1 MSIIGQAAGQLAC
14 KPTAHDELKQILA
27 LSADE
32 PQEEDEPRKMTNHRK
47 ICPGNVW
54 LRWWENCPSLNMA
67 IVLDNNSPVE

>member
-1 MSIIGQAAGQLAC
+1 MSIIGQAARRLAC
-14 KPTAHDELKQILA
+14 KPTTHDELKRILA

-32 PQEEDEPRKMTNHRK
+32 PQEGDEHRK
-47 ICPGNVW
+47 TCPGNVW